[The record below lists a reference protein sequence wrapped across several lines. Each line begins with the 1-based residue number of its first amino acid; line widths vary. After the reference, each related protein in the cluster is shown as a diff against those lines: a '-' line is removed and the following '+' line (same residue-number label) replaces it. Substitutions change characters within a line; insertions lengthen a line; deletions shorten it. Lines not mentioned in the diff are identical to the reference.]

1 MPAMDYI
8 TTLGDNPYFGAGAGL
23 FGIGILAAAGRKSLQ
38 GASILFRRHCMITM
52 EVTSRDKSY
61 HWLLQWIT
69 KYGTRTQH
77 LSVETEFQQTA
88 AGQIKTRFHFVP
100 SPGNHYFWHKNNL
113 IIVERNRENKIA
125 EIFETVTLTSF
136 GRNREMF
143 MNILD
148 EARSLALLS
157 TEGQTVMY
165 TGYGSEWRPIGY
177 PRRKRPLNSVVLD
190 RGLSEHILSD
200 IQEFINNPKWY
211 LDRGIPYRRG
221 YLLYGPPGCGKSS
234 YIMALAG
241 ALDYSICVLNLSDKG
256 MSDDRLS
263 HLLTNAPEQSI
274 ILLEDIDAA
283 FVSRDLA
290 AENPVVYQGMGRLTL
305 SGLLNAL
312 DGVASTEA
320 RILFMTTNY
329 IDRLD
334 KALIRPGRVDLKQM
348 IGFATEY
355 QLTEMFCRF
364 YPEQGTSRAVEFS
377 TSVLSLDHPVSAA
390 QVQGFFMLHKHD
402 PDYVLANIKDIVLL

>member
-1 MPAMDYI
+1 MPFSDYI
-8 TTLGDNPYFGAGAGL
+8 STLGDNPYFGAGAGL
-23 FGIGILAAAGRKSLQ
+23 FGVGVLAAVARRGLQ
-38 GASILFRRHCMITM
+38 GATIVFRRQFMVTM

-61 HWLLQWIT
+61 QWLLQWIS
-69 KYGTRTQH
+69 KYGTKTQH

-88 AGQIKTRFHFVP
+88 AGQVKTRFHFVP
-100 SPGNHYFWHKNNL
+100 SPGNHYFWYKNYP
-113 IIVERNRENKIA
+113 IFVERNRDNKMV
-125 EIFETVTLTSF
+125 EVFETVTLTSL
-136 GRNREMF
+136 GRNRELF
-143 MNILD
+143 MNILE
-148 EARSLALLS
+148 EARTLALLS

-165 TGYGSEWRPIGY
+165 SAVGPEWRPMGY

-190 RGLSEHILSD
+190 CGISEKIRDD

-211 LDRGIPYRRG
+211 MDRGIPYRRG

-241 ALDYSICVLNLSDKG
+241 AIDYSICVLNLSDKA

-263 HLLTNAPEQSI
+263 YLLTNAPEQSI
-274 ILLEDIDAA
+274 ILLEDVDAA
-283 FVSRDLA
+283 FVSRDLSS
-290 AENPVVYQGMGRLTL
+290 ENPVAYQGMGRLTL

-334 KALIRPGRVDLKQM
+334 KALIRPGRVDVKELIDYTSHFQQEQM
-348 IGFATEY
+348 FR
-355 QLTEMFCRF
+355 RF
-364 YPEQGTSRAVEFS
+364 YPEEPESKAGEFADRIAA
-377 TSVLSLDHPVSAA
+377 LKCPVSAA
-390 QVQGFFMLHKHD
+390 QVQGFFMLHKSD
-402 PDYVLANIKDIVLL
+402 PDSVLVHAESIADL